1 VQSRAPEYSGSQGL
15 PPVSDPRTLL
25 AIAGEPTAPSTV
37 QPTASSAAPAAPVPR
52 LPGTPDLTKEGLYSF
67 TGGGLELLVDPRSGS
82 AVRLTLDGKDALIA
96 PEPKPENY
104 TTELEGS
111 TLVLK
116 AGEPAGTRPSAEGG
130 MTKRFRLDTAR
141 RSVEITYTLV
151 NSTSAPLHASV
162 AAVHRVASGTGL
174 TFFPGTP
181 RLLPGSTLKLN
192 VWQPIVWFA
201 HEQAREPKAVEA
213 TVESLE
219 GWVATVNDGLI
230 LIKVVSDAAHPVV
243 SIASAYD
250 AATKLRP
257 WVEVGAKSSVDVLPR
272 ASATCNVRLFV
283 RKLPANLA
291 TKPGNQEL
299 VGFVRGVIQ

>member
-1 VQSRAPEYSGSQGL
+1 VQSRAPEYSGSQDL
-15 PPVSDPRTLL
+15 PPVTNPQTLS
-25 AIAGEPTAPSTV
+25 AIAGEPAPGPV
-37 QPTASSAAPAAPVPR
+37 PPTASAAAPAAPPPVVVPR

-67 TGGGLELLVDPRSGS
+67 TGGGLELLVDPRTGS

-104 TTELEGS
+104 TTVLEGS

-116 AGEPAGTRPSAEGG
+116 GAEGG

-151 NSTSAPLHASV
+151 NSTSAPLRASV
-162 AAVHRVASGTGL
+162 ADVHRVASGTGL
-174 TFFPGTP
+174 TFFAGTP
-181 RLLPGSTLKLN
+181 KLLPGSTLKLN
-192 VWQPIVWFA
+192 VWQPIIWFL

-219 GWVATVNDGLI
+219 GWVASVNDGMVLV
-230 LIKVVSDAAHPVV
+230 KVVTDAAHPVV

-250 AATKLRP
+250 TATKLHP
-257 WVEVGAKSSVDVLPR
+257 WVEIGAKNSVDVLPR
-272 ASATCNVRLFV
+272 ASATCNVRLFL
-283 RKLPANLA
+283 RKLPANLLM
-291 TKPGNQEL
+291 KPGNQEL
-299 VGFVRGVIQ
+299 VGFVRGIIQ

>member
-1 VQSRAPEYSGSQGL
+1 VQSRAPEYGGSQEL
-15 PPVSDPRTLL
+15 PPVTNPQALSV
-25 AIAGEPTAPSTV
+25 IAGEPTA
-37 QPTASSAAPAAPVPR
+37 AGSSAAPPAPPQVVVPR
-52 LPGTPDLTKEGLYSF
+52 LPGTPDLTKDGLYSF
-67 TGGGLELLVDPRSGS
+67 TGGGLELVVDPRSGS
-82 AVRLTLDGKDALIA
+82 AVRLLLDGKDALIP
-96 PEPKPENY
+96 PEPKLENY

-116 AGEPAGTRPSAEGG
+116 AGGPAGTRPSAEGG

-151 NSTSAPLHASV
+151 NSTSAPLQASV

-181 RLLPGSTLKLN
+181 KLLPGSTLKLN
-192 VWQPIVWFA
+192 VWQPIVWFL
-201 HEQAREPKAVEA
+201 HEQAREPRALEA

-219 GWVATVNDGLI
+219 GWVASVNDGMI
-230 LIKVVSDAAHPVV
+230 LIKVLTDAGHPVV

-250 AATKLRP
+250 AATKQRP
-257 WVEVGAKSSVDVLPR
+257 WVEVGAKSRVDVLPR
-272 ASATCNVRLFV
+272 ASASCNVRLFL

-291 TKPGNQEL
+291 VKPGNQEL
-299 VGFVRGVIQ
+299 VGFVRGIIQ

>member
-1 VQSRAPEYSGSQGL
+1 VQSRAPEYGGSQEL
-15 PPVSDPRTLL
+15 PPVTGPATLS
-25 AIAGEPTAPSTV
+25 AIAGNPGPGSVEPSPGTA
-37 QPTASSAAPAAPVPR
+37 AAGPPPPAVVPR
-52 LPGTPDLTKEGLYSF
+52 LPGTPDSTKDGLYSF
-67 TGGGLELLVDPRSGS
+67 TGGGLELLVDPRIGS

-96 PEPKPENY
+96 PDPKPESY

-116 AGEPAGTRPSAEGG
+116 GAEGG

-151 NSTSAPLHASV
+151 NSTSTPLHASV
-162 AAVHRVASGTGL
+162 AEVHRVPSGAGL

-213 TVESLE
+213 TVESRE
-219 GWVATVNDGLI
+219 GWVASVNDGMV
-230 LIKVVSDAAHPVV
+230 LIKVVTDAAHPVV

-250 AATKLRP
+250 PVTKQRP
-257 WVEVGAKSSVDVLPR
+257 WVEVGAKSHVEVMPR
-272 ASATCNVRLFV
+272 ASATCNVRLFL
-283 RKLPANLA
+283 RKLPASLA
-291 TKPGNQEL
+291 LKPGNQEL
-299 VGFVRGVIQ
+299 VGFVRGIIQ

>member
-1 VQSRAPEYSGSQGL
+1 VQSRAPEYGGSQGL
-15 PPVSDPRTLL
+15 PPVTDPRTFS
-25 AIAGEPTAPSTV
+25 AIAGEPTAPSSV
-37 QPTASSAAPAAPVPR
+37 QPTASSAAPLPVPR
-52 LPGTPDLTKEGLYSF
+52 LPGTPDLTNEGLYSF

-96 PEPKPENY
+96 PDPKPENY

-116 AGEPAGTRPSAEGG
+116 GAEGG

-162 AAVHRVASGTGL
+162 AAVHRVASGAGL

-230 LIKVVSDAAHPVV
+230 LIKVVTDAAHPVV

-250 AATKLRP
+250 TATKLRP

-283 RKLPANLA
+283 RKLPPNLA
-291 TKPGNQEL
+291 AKPGNQEL